1 MQIKI
6 EFNKAYKE
14 PEIII
19 LTDKM
24 TDDIDR
30 IFKMLSD
37 EKFQIIAGIKNDRVE
52 VLEPNDIIRV
62 YANSKKVFAVTDK
75 GEYMLRLR
83 LYEAEERLSL
93 NQFVRISKS
102 EIINLKKVN
111 NFDLNF
117 AGTICVRFFNNE
129 VTYVSRR
136 YVSEIKKVLGVR

>member
-6 EFNKAYKE
+6 ELNKAYKE

-37 EKFQIIAGIKNDRVE
+37 EKSQIIAGIKNDKVE

-117 AGTICVRFFNNE
+117 AGTICVRFFYNE

>member
-37 EKFQIIAGIKNDRVE
+37 EKSQIIEKKKNDRVE

>member
-37 EKFQIIAGIKNDRVE
+37 EKSQIIAGIKNDRVE

-136 YVSEIKKVLGVR
+136 YVSEIKKVMGVR

>member
-37 EKFQIIAGIKNDRVE
+37 EKSQIIAGIKNDRVE
-52 VLEPNDIIRV
+52 VLEPNDIIV

>member
-6 EFNKAYKE
+6 ELNKAYKE

-37 EKFQIIAGIKNDRVE
+37 EKSQIIAGIKNDRVE

-111 NFDLNF
+111 SFDLNF

>member
-24 TDDIDR
+24 SDDIDR

-37 EKFQIIAGIKNDRVE
+37 EKSQIIAGIKNDRVE

>member
-24 TDDIDR
+24 TDDIHR

-37 EKFQIIAGIKNDRVE
+37 EKSQIIAGIKNDRVE

>member
-37 EKFQIIAGIKNDRVE
+37 EKSQIIAGIKNDRVE

-117 AGTICVRFFNNE
+117 VGTICVRFFNNE

>member
-37 EKFQIIAGIKNDRVE
+37 EKSQIIAGIKNDKVE

-136 YVSEIKKVLGVR
+136 YVSEIKRVLGVR

>member
-37 EKFQIIAGIKNDRVE
+37 EKSQIIAGIKNDRVE

-129 VTYVSRR
+129 VAYVSRR

>member
-37 EKFQIIAGIKNDRVE
+37 EKSQIIAGIKNDRVE

-117 AGTICVRFFNNE
+117 AGTICGRFFNNE
-129 VTYVSRR
+129 VTYGSRR

>member
-6 EFNKAYKE
+6 ELNNAYKE

-37 EKFQIIAGIKNDRVE
+37 EKSQIIAGIKNDRIE

-111 NFDLNF
+111 SFDLNF

>member
-37 EKFQIIAGIKNDRVE
+37 EKSQIIAGIKNDRVE

>member
-6 EFNKAYKE
+6 ELNNAYKE

-37 EKFQIIAGIKNDRVE
+37 EKSQMIAGIKNDRIE

-111 NFDLNF
+111 SFDLNF

>member
-24 TDDIDR
+24 TDDTDR

-37 EKFQIIAGIKNDRVE
+37 EKSQIIAGIKNDRVE

>member
-37 EKFQIIAGIKNDRVE
+37 EKSQIIAGIKNDRVE

-136 YVSEIKKVLGVR
+136 YVCEIKKVLGVR

>member
-30 IFKMLSD
+30 IVKMLSD
-37 EKFQIIAGIKNDRVE
+37 EKSQIIAGIKNDRVE

>member
-37 EKFQIIAGIKNDRVE
+37 EKSQIIAGIKNDRVE

-117 AGTICVRFFNNE
+117 AGTICVRLFNNE

>member
-37 EKFQIIAGIKNDRVE
+37 EKSQIIAGIKNDRVE

-62 YANSKKVFAVTDK
+62 YANSKRYLLLRIK
-75 GEYMLRLR
+75 G
-83 LYEAEERLSL
+83 S
-93 NQFVRISKS
+93 
-102 EIINLKKVN
+102 
-111 NFDLNF
+111 
-117 AGTICVRFFNNE
+117 ICFGSDFMRQRN
-129 VTYVSRR
+129 
-136 YVSEIKKVLGVR
+136 G

>member
-14 PEIII
+14 PVIII

-37 EKFQIIAGIKNDRVE
+37 EKSQIIAGIKNDRVE

>member
-37 EKFQIIAGIKNDRVE
+37 EKSQIIAGIKNDRVE

-129 VTYVSRR
+129 VTYISRR

>member
-37 EKFQIIAGIKNDRVE
+37 EKSQIIAGIKNDKVE

>member
-6 EFNKAYKE
+6 ELNKAYKE

-37 EKFQIIAGIKNDRVE
+37 EKSQIIAGIKNDKVE

-117 AGTICVRFFNNE
+117 AGTICVSFFNNE

>member
-6 EFNKAYKE
+6 ELNKAYKE

-37 EKFQIIAGIKNDRVE
+37 EKSQIIAGIKNDRVE

-136 YVSEIKKVLGVR
+136 YASEIKKVLGVR

>member
-37 EKFQIIAGIKNDRVE
+37 EKSQIIAGIKNDRVE
-52 VLEPNDIIRV
+52 VL
-62 YANSKKVFAVTDK
+62 
-75 GEYMLRLR
+75 
-83 LYEAEERLSL
+83 
-93 NQFVRISKS
+93 
-102 EIINLKKVN
+102 
-111 NFDLNF
+111 
-117 AGTICVRFFNNE
+117 
-129 VTYVSRR
+129 
-136 YVSEIKKVLGVR
+136 

>member
-37 EKFQIIAGIKNDRVE
+37 EKSQIIAGIKNDKVE

-93 NQFVRISKS
+93 NQFVSISKS

>member
-6 EFNKAYKE
+6 ELNKAYKE

-37 EKFQIIAGIKNDRVE
+37 EKSQIIAGIKNDRVE

>member
-6 EFNKAYKE
+6 ELNNAYKE

-111 NFDLNF
+111 SFDLNF

>member
-6 EFNKAYKE
+6 ELNNAYKE